1 MTACENWERTEIIN
15 GQLSIINRRV
25 GGVLLV
31 VWGSLLLLAGC
42 AFPGSTRPVIKIGLI
57 APFEGLHRAGGYR
70 RLYGVKLALREANR
84 AGGVAGYSIELVAL
98 NDFADPAE
106 TAAQARELALD
117 PDVRGVIG
125 NWEPAPAEAA
135 RPVYEAAQLAVVDP
149 TQFTDFS
156 ALPPSFPADYQS
168 LAGSPPDAQ
177 AQQAYLATRRLLE
190 AIESAVR
197 QTGRP
202 DRASVRRA
210 LRRELSLRYQR

>member
-1 MTACENWERTEIIN
+1 LT
-15 GQLSIINRRV
+15 
-25 GGVLLV
+25 
-31 VWGSLLLLAGC
+31 GC

-57 APFEGLHRAGGYR
+57 APFEGLQRASGYQ

-84 AGGVAGYSIELVAL
+84 AGGVTGYNIELVAL

-106 TAAQARELALD
+106 TASQARELALD
-117 PDVRGVIG
+117 PDVRAVIG

-135 RPVYEAAQLAVVDP
+135 RPVYEAAQLAMVDP

-156 ALPPSFPADYQS
+156 ALPPAFPADYQS
-168 LAGSPPDAQ
+168 LAGIPPDAQ
-177 AQQAYLATRRLLE
+177 AQQAYLATRRLLA
-190 AIESAVR
+190 AIELAVR

-210 LRRELSLRYQR
+210 LREGLSLRNQW